1 MNKPKPGKLYRLFER
16 FNRPA
21 VWFVALLGLFTGILH
36 ILLLK
41 TIYGLEIMAI
51 SCFLTS
57 AVIKIVEWGTKY
69 IREKRKYNGETKE

>member
-1 MNKPKPGKLYRLFER
+1 MNRPKRGKLYRLFKR
-16 FNRPA
+16 FNRPV

-41 TIYGLEIMAI
+41 TIHGLEIMAI
-51 SCFLTS
+51 SCFVTS